1 MVPMLRPASRL
12 EAGTEFQFPAVNSAT
27 SDGIVCWGGNLS
39 PGMLISAYRRGIFPW
54 YGEDEPILWW
64 SPDPRFVVLPET
76 FHVPARAAREL
87 RKDRFTLSLDGAFP
101 DVIRAC
107 STVPRKGQNGTWILP
122 EMVEAYIELHRL
134 GFAHSV
140 EVWENEALAGG
151 LYGVSLGSAFFGES
165 MFSLASGAS
174 KFGFLSFAAFM
185 FAEGFEFIDSQVH
198 TDYLASMGGVL
209 IPRRE
214 YLRRLKLAL
223 EKADREGSWR
233 VRFPDFETKTI
244 PDERSDA

>member
-1 MVPMLRPASRL
+1 MVPMLRLASRL
-12 EAGTEFQFPAVNSAT
+12 EAGTEFPFPAVNSAT
-27 SDGIVCWGGNLS
+27 SEGIVCWGGNLS
-39 PGMLISAYRRGIFPW
+39 PGILLSAYRRGIFPW

-87 RKDRFTLSLDGAFP
+87 RKEKLTLSLDRAFP

-107 STVPRKGQNGTWILP
+107 STVPRKGQDGTWILP

-140 EVWENEALAGG
+140 EVWEDKALAGG

-165 MFSLASGAS
+165 MFSRASGTS
-174 KFGFLSFAAFM
+174 KFGFLSFAAFL
-185 FAEGFEFIDSQVH
+185 FTEGFEFIDSQVH

-209 IPRRE
+209 ISRRE
-214 YLRRLKLAL
+214 YLRKLKLAL
-223 EKADREGSWR
+223 EKPDRNGSWHE
-233 VRFPDFETKTI
+233 RFPGFETKAVSGGWI
-244 PDERSDA
+244 DA

>member
-1 MVPMLRPASRL
+1 MLRPTPRL
-12 EAGTEFQFPAVNSAT
+12 EAGTEFHFPAVDAAT

-39 PGMLISAYRRGIFPW
+39 PGMLISAYRKGIFPW
-54 YGEDEPILWW
+54 YGEGEPILWW

-76 FHVPARAAREL
+76 FHVPARAARDL
-87 RKDRFTLSLDGAFP
+87 RKSRFSLSLDRAFP

-107 STVPRKGQNGTWILP
+107 STVPRKGQDGTWILP
-122 EMVEAYIELHRL
+122 EMVEAYVELHGL

-140 EVWENEALAGG
+140 EVWEGEELSGG

-165 MFSLASGAS
+165 MFSLSSGAS
-174 KFGFLSFAAFM
+174 KFGFLSLAAFL

-214 YLRRLKLAL
+214 YLRRLELAL
-223 EKADREGSWR
+223 EKVDREGNWHE
-233 VRFPDFETKTI
+233 RFPDFETRAI
-244 PDERSDA
+244 PGEQFDA